1 MPIPTG
7 LLRHGAVRCLLWAAG
22 FLLAGWLLN
31 GGAFLNPT
39 NIQNLL
45 RQNSMLGLASLGMTL
60 VMISGGVDLSV
71 GGMVALCSAT
81 AAYCSHRGDWA
92 AVAVTLLLGMA
103 LGGINAFLVARRNL
117 APLIATLAT
126 MMAYRGIASIITGG
140 QAMAIAPARDSWL
153 PALGR
158 GYAAGLPVPVLIF
171 LLVAVLVHLFAVS
184 TRPGRQVFAVGNNP
198 AAAEKM
204 GIPVARVKATAYI
217 LSGLLC
223 AMAGLILTFRMG
235 AGQPLGTEGWEMN
248 ALAAS
253 IIGGAALSG
262 GVGAVAGTV
271 MGVMVVGSI
280 ANAINL
286 HGGIDFY
293 WESIVAGALLLGV
306 LALRTFGKG
315 AK

>member
-1 MPIPTG
+1 MAATAG
-7 LLRHGAVRCLLWAAG
+7 LFRHGAVRCLLWAAG
-22 FLLAGWLLN
+22 FLLVGWLLN
-31 GGAFLNPT
+31 GDAFLNST
-39 NIQNLL
+39 NIRNIL
-45 RQNSMLGLASLGMTL
+45 RQNSMLGLATLGMTL

-71 GGMVALCSAT
+71 GGMVALCSA
-81 AAYCSHRGDWA
+81 AAAFCSHRGDA
-92 AVAVTLLLGMA
+92 TAVAATLLLGMA
-103 LGGINAFLVARRNL
+103 LGGINAFLVARRNM

-126 MMAYRGIASIITGG
+126 MMAYRGIASLITGG
-140 QAMAIAPARDSWL
+140 QAAAVSPARDSWL

-158 GYAAGLPVPVLIF
+158 GYVVGVPAPVLIF
-171 LLVAVLVHLFAVS
+171 LLVAVLTHLFAVS
-184 TRPGRQVFAVGNNP
+184 TRPGRQIFAIGNNQ
-198 AAAEKM
+198 AAAENV

-223 AMAGLILTFRMG
+223 ALAGLILASRMG

-253 IIGGAALSG
+253 VIGGAALSG

-306 LALRTFGKG
+306 LALRTYGKG